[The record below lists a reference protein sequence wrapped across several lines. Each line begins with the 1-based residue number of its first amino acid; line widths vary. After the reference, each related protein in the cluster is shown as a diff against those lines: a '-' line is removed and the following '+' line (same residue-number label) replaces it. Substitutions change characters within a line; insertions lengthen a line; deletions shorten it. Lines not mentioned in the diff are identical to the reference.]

1 MFPTN
6 EICSPINI
14 QREMGFGKPLQRLR
28 VQFLQRPH
36 DYLCPFTSCF
46 IFPTRGSQSCQFKN
60 GLSLPAGVPKLLNPR
75 LPCCSSALSY
85 RSSPGTGVWGAGRE
99 GIHRQLLQMHE
110 IIREPCNM
118 WAEWRK
124 KSISHGCV
132 EWPAA
137 TQVRSWLSKC
147 TLRISTVMFAIFGRR
162 KIFSTSALLSLY

>member
-14 QREMGFGKPLQRLR
+14 QREVGFGKPLQRLQ

-60 GLSLPAGVPKLLNPR
+60 GLFPSRRRSKTPQPTTAMLFKRTQLPQLTGD
-75 LPCCSSALSY
+75 
-85 RSSPGTGVWGAGRE
+85 GVWGAGRE
-99 GIHRQLLQMHE
+99 GIHRQPLQMHE
-110 IIREPCNM
+110 IIRELCNV

-124 KSISHGCV
+124 KSISHGFV

-137 TQVRSWLSKC
+137 TQVRSWLSKY
-147 TLRISTVMFAIFGRR
+147 TLRVWTVMFTIFW
-162 KIFSTSALLSLY
+162 KKKNLCTWALLSLY